1 MPFETGPYLSAAV
14 LCERVLEE
22 KDGVVTLVRLI
33 DRLLIASQ
41 GPEAPPTLPPTAISL
56 IAVIWLRSG
65 EARGSHTL
73 KVRPELPSG
82 QSLDAP
88 QVTVHLEGEERG
100 TRSVFNLNLVAE
112 QEGLY
117 WFDVLFDD
125 NLLTRI
131 PFRIIYQRMTA
142 GA

>member
-22 KDGVVTLVRLI
+22 KDGVVTLVRLV

-41 GPEAPPTLPPTAISL
+41 GPEAPSTLPPTTISL
-56 IAVIWLRSG
+56 VAVIWLRSG

-73 KVRPELPSG
+73 KIRPELPSG

-88 QVTVHLEGEERG
+88 QVTIHLEGEERG

>member
-1 MPFETGPYLSAAV
+1 MPFETGPYLSTAV

-22 KDGVVTLVRLI
+22 KDGVVTLIRLI
-33 DRLLIASQ
+33 DRLIITTQ
-41 GPEAPPTLPPTAISL
+41 GPEAPASMPPTPISL
-56 IAVIWLRSG
+56 IAVIWLRAG
-65 EARGSHTL
+65 QARGSHTL
-73 KVRPELPSG
+73 KLRPELPSG
-82 QSLDAP
+82 QGLEAT
-88 QVTVHLEGEERG
+88 QITVHFEGEERG
-100 TRSVFNLNLVAE
+100 NRSVFNLNLVAD

-125 NLLTRI
+125 TLLTRI